1 MWWFSHLVFKL
12 STIFLLL
19 GVSKFLFSCYT
30 KVETTKKEVAY
41 EIKKMLN
48 QLSLGAEETS
58 PISSVPFSFGK

>member
-30 KVETTKKEVAY
+30 KVETTKKEAAY
-41 EIKKMLN
+41 EIKKN
-48 QLSLGAEETS
+48 VKSTFARGRGD
-58 PISSVPFSFGK
+58 FS